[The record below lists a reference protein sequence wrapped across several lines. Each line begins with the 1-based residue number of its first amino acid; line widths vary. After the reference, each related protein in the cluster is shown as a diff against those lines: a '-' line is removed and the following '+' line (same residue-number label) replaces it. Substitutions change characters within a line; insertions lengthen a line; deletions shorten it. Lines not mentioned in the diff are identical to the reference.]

1 MSKYTQGPWLLD
13 DAEDV
18 DLPNHVGISAVGHG
32 LLAQVVWVMEDDV
45 RMGKSSPR
53 CEANARLIAAA
64 PELLEALQQA
74 VGSLEWA
81 ASVIGDIP
89 PKCEYMERIEEA
101 KAIIA
106 KATGETK

>member
-1 MSKYTQGPWLLD
+1 MSKYTKGPWVLD
-13 DAEDV
+13 EFSDEQWDICIEREEDFLVICEMTSAIESSTTKLTAED
-18 DLPNHVGISAVGHG
+18 
-32 LLAQVVWVMEDDV
+32 
-45 RMGKSSPR
+45 K
-53 CEANARLIAAA
+53 ANARLIAAA

-89 PKCEYMERIEEA
+89 PKCDYIERIEEA